1 MKKDRNSFFE
11 SSNFNMST
19 MGNNIPPMNMMGQN
33 MGMPNSMSASSNFY
47 ASQNVPMPTPL
58 PVYPNMNQN
67 NSSMTELESRISK
80 IERNINRLDAR
91 LSKLEGNAFNNTTNY
106 DDGNMYM
113 V

>member
-19 MGNNIPPMNMMGQN
+19 MTPNMNMNNLGMMGVPN
-33 MGMPNSMSASSNFY
+33 MTTASSNLY
-47 ASQNVPMPTPL
+47 TQSTIPMPSPM
-58 PVYPNMNQN
+58 PAPMPNYNNTNEMQN
-67 NSSMTELESRISK
+67 ELESRLAK

-91 LSKLEGNAFNNTTNY
+91 LSKLEGNAFNNTPY
-106 DDGNMYM
+106 DTDGNMYM

>member
-11 SSNFNMST
+11 SSNFNMSA
-19 MGNNIPPMNMMGQN
+19 MGQNMNPMMGPN
-33 MGMPNSMSASSNFY
+33 MGMPNTMNTASANFY
-47 ASQNVPMPTPL
+47 ASQNIPMPTPL
-58 PVYPNMNQN
+58 PAYPNMNPS

-80 IERNINRLDAR
+80 LERNINRLDAR